1 MNNAWINRIVEVLTE
16 EYPEREAK
24 NIAYITLQH
33 VCGCSMVDLLMGKH
47 DYLTEE
53 QESQMEGILKR
64 LSEREPIQYIL
75 GEGEFHGLTFE
86 VNQHVLIP
94 RPETAELVNWICDDF
109 GDKNASFLDVG
120 TGSGCIAITLKYLNA
135 QFDANATDI
144 SPLALNTA
152 MRNAKRLCTD
162 VSFIIDDILHPQTEF
177 EPLDFIV
184 SNPPY
189 ITKEEK
195 AQMRTNVLDY
205 EPHSALFVEGEDPLL
220 FYRAIA
226 DYGLTHLKNN
236 GFLYFEI
243 NEQFGKE
250 IRQML
255 EDHGYKEVVIKEDME
270 GKERMVR
277 CKKK

>member
-1 MNNAWINRIVEVLTE
+1 MNNAWITRIVESLDGL
-16 EYPEREAK
+16 YPTREAK
-24 NIAYITLQH
+24 NIAYFALQRI
-33 VCGCSMVDLLMGKH
+33 CGCSMTDLLMGKH
-47 DYLTEE
+47 DYLSEE
-53 QESQMEGILKR
+53 QELQMEDILNR
-64 LSEREPIQYIL
+64 LKKKEPIQYIL

-86 VNQHVLIP
+86 VNSNVLIP
-94 RPETAELVNWICDDF
+94 RPETAELVDWICDDF
-109 GDKNASFLDVG
+109 FDKGGSFLDIG

-152 MRNAKRLCTD
+152 MRNAKRLCAD

-177 EPLDFIV
+177 DPLDFIV

-189 ITKEEK
+189 ITEAEK
-195 AQMRTNVLDY
+195 SSMRENVLGY
-205 EPHSALFVEGEDPLL
+205 EPHSALFVEGDDPLL

-236 GFLYFEI
+236 GSLYFEI

-250 IRQML
+250 IQQML
-255 EDHGYKEVVIKEDME
+255 EDYGYKEIVVREDME
-270 GKERMVR
+270 GKDRMVR
-277 CKKK
+277 CKKR